1 MKRMNNRHHLAWLL
15 ALAAAM
21 VVATTVQA
29 AAQAATVTLAPVAIS
44 KPLQADLAKKYGV
57 DEGAVL
63 TESVRNRVDRELKAA
78 GATIADG
85 APVRIEMSIETAT
98 PTHPTRWQL
107 QQNPSLD
114 YLRSVSRGGAR
125 LTAVLRG
132 ANGQELERVEF
143 DRYAPTLHEA
153 SMSGGAWGDA
163 DRAIEGFATQV
174 AKAWRRHA
182 AG

>member
-1 MKRMNNRHHLAWLL
+1 MKRVNNRHHLVALVAIAA
-15 ALAAAM
+15 ALA
-21 VVATTVQA
+21 VAP
-29 AAQAATVTLAPVAIS
+29 AAQAAAVTLAPVAIS
-44 KPLQADLAKKYGV
+44 APLQADLAKKYGV

-63 TESVRNRVDRELKAA
+63 TQEVSERVGRELKAA
-78 GATIADG
+78 GATLADG
-85 APVRIEMSIETAT
+85 APVRIEMSIESAV

-114 YLRSVSRGGAR
+114 YLRSISRGGAR

-163 DRAIEGFATQV
+163 DRAIEGFASAV
-174 AKAWRRHA
+174 AKAWQRHA

>member
-1 MKRMNNRHHLAWLL
+1 MNRMNNRHRLAWLF
-15 ALAAAM
+15 ALAVPLGAAP
-21 VVATTVQA
+21 
-29 AAQAATVTLAPVAIS
+29 AAQAAAVTLAPVAIS
-44 KPLQADLAKKYGV
+44 AALQADLQKKYGA

-63 TESVRNRVDRELKAA
+63 GESVRSKVERELKDA
-78 GATIADG
+78 GASLADG
-85 APVRIEMSIETAT
+85 APVRIEISIESAV

-114 YLRSVSRGGAR
+114 YLRSISRGGAR

-132 ANGQELERVEF
+132 ANGQQLERVEF
-143 DRYAPTLHEA
+143 DRYAPTLREA

-163 DRAIEGFATQV
+163 DRAFEGFATQL

>member
-15 ALAAAM
+15 AMVAALG
-21 VVATTVQA
+21 A
-29 AAQAATVTLAPVAIS
+29 APAVQAATVTLAPVAIS
-44 KPLQADLAKKYGV
+44 APLQADLSKKYGT
-57 DEGAVL
+57 DEAAVL
-63 TESVRNRVDRELKAA
+63 TESVRSSVARELKAA
-78 GATIADG
+78 GATLADG
-85 APVRIEMSIETAT
+85 APVRIEMTVETAV

-132 ANGQELERVEF
+132 ANGQQLERVEF
-143 DRYAPTLHEA
+143 DRYAPTLREA

-182 AG
+182 GG